1 MSSLNVRSWQLTKMN
16 SVAAKRVSE
25 RPGVYVITESTWLH
39 SVPIGIK
46 IWYVGKSKNLRRRFV
61 EHLDD
66 LRTHRPELAVAIQK
80 SAKVEFW
87 SKAVDLK
94 EIDEEER
101 RLIIDL
107 NPLFNKIRY
116 GEMK

>member
-1 MSSLNVRSWQLTKMN
+1 MRSLNVRSWQLTRMN
-16 SVAAKRVSE
+16 SVAAKRVAE

-39 SVPIGIK
+39 SVPIEIK
-46 IWYVGKSKNLRRRFV
+46 IWYVGKSKSLRRRFV
-61 EHLDD
+61 EHLDV

-80 SAKVEFW
+80 SENVEFW
-87 SKAVDLK
+87 SKAVDLN

-101 RLIIDL
+101 RLIVDL
-107 NPLFNKIRY
+107 KPSFNKIRY